1 MAMYYVKLLIFE
13 GRAVRL
19 MEWLRGYKSDYN
31 SIQLCFI
38 FDSLWYW
45 LTTKANQKQ

>member
-1 MAMYYVKLLIFE
+1 MAMYYLKLLIFE
-13 GRAVRL
+13 GIDGL
-19 MEWLRGYKSDYN
+19 MEWLRGYKSDYT
-31 SIQLCFI
+31 SIQLYFI